1 LRFYGKLGRVRPV
14 SQAYYESEKLFFGDA
29 LVDEANLRKAH
40 EQHMMYNPARGERH
54 MSETLSLENRVALV
68 TGGSRG
74 IGRAVALELAARGAA
89 VVVNYNKSSEA
100 ADEVV
105 KKIQEGGGKAAAFQ
119 ADVSDLKQAEALVKF
134 AVETFGDLSIL
145 VNNAGITKDTL
156 IMMMSE
162 SDWDSVISTNL
173 KSTFNCS
180 KAAVKHM
187 MRKRYGR
194 VINMSSV
201 VGQLG
206 KPRQTNYSASKGGQ
220 IAFTKSLAREVAA
233 RNITVNAIA
242 PGFVDTEILDAMS
255 PEVLEAALKMVPL
268 ARKAKPEEVAY
279 AVAFLASDQAAFIT
293 GQVLGVDGGM
303 AMM

>member
-1 LRFYGKLGRVRPV
+1 MADASAL
-14 SQAYYESEKLFFGDA
+14 ESK
-29 LVDEANLRKAH
+29 
-40 EQHMMYNPARGERH
+40 
-54 MSETLSLENRVALV
+54 VALI

-89 VVVNYNKSSEA
+89 VVVNFNKSPQA
-100 ADEVV
+100 ADDVV
-105 KKIQEGGGKAAAFQ
+105 RKIQEAGGKAAAFQ
-119 ADVSDLKQAEALVKF
+119 ADVSDIKQAEALIKF
-134 AVETFGDLSIL
+134 AVGTFGDLSIL

-162 SDWDSVISTNL
+162 SDWDAVITTNL

-194 VINMSSV
+194 IINMASV
-201 VGQLG
+201 AGQMG
-206 KPRQTNYSASKGGQ
+206 NAGQTNYSASKGGQ
-220 IAFTKSLAREVAA
+220 IAFTKSLAREVAS

-242 PGFVDTEILDAMS
+242 PGFIDTEILELMPPDILDA
-255 PEVLEAALKMVPL
+255 AIKMVPL
-268 ARKAKPEEVAY
+268 ARKGKPEEVAY
-279 AVAFLASDQAAFIT
+279 AVAFLASDEAGFIT

>member
-1 LRFYGKLGRVRPV
+1 M
-14 SQAYYESEKLFFGDA
+14 A
-29 LVDEANLRKAH
+29 
-40 EQHMMYNPARGERH
+40 
-54 MSETLSLENRVALV
+54 ETASASLENRVAVV

-74 IGRAVALELAARGAA
+74 IGRAVALELAKRGAS
-89 VVVNYNKSSEA
+89 VVVNYNKSPESAEKVVA
-100 ADEVV
+100 QITAD
-105 KKIQEGGGKAAAFQ
+105 GGRAAAFQ
-119 ADVSDLKQAEALVKF
+119 ADVSALDQAAALIKF
-134 AVETFGDLSIL
+134 SVDTFGDLHIL

-162 SDWDSVISTNL
+162 DDWDAVVATNL

-194 VINMSSV
+194 IINMASV
-201 VGQLG
+201 AGQMG
-206 KPRQTNYSASKGGQ
+206 NAGQTNYSASKAGQ
-220 IAFTKSLAREVAA
+220 IGFTKALAREVAS

-242 PGFVDTEILDAMS
+242 PGFVDTEILNS
-255 PEVLEAALKMVPL
+255 VPPEMMEAAMKFVPL
-268 ARKAKPEEVAY
+268 GRKGQPEEIAY
-279 AVAFLASDQAAFIT
+279 AVAFLASDQAAYIT

>member
-1 LRFYGKLGRVRPV
+1 MP
-14 SQAYYESEKLFFGDA
+14 E
-29 LVDEANLRKAH
+29 
-40 EQHMMYNPARGERH
+40 PA
-54 MSETLSLENRVALV
+54 SLSLENRVAVV

-74 IGRAVALELAARGAA
+74 IGRAVALELARRGAA
-89 VVVNYNKSSEA
+89 VVVNYNKSPEA
-100 ADEVV
+100 AEKVV
-105 KKIQEGGGKAAAFQ
+105 EQIQAAGGRAAVFQ
-119 ADVSDLKQAEALVKF
+119 ADVSILEKAAALVKF
-134 AVETFGDLSIL
+134 AVDTFGDLQIL

-162 SDWDSVISTNL
+162 EDWDIVQKTNL

-194 VINMSSV
+194 IISIASV
-201 VGQLG
+201 AGQMG
-206 KPRQTNYSASKGGQ
+206 NAGQTNYSASKAGQ
-220 IAFTKSLAREVAA
+220 IGFTKALAREVAT

-242 PGFVDTEILDAMS
+242 PGFVDTEILNS
-255 PEVLEAALKMVPL
+255 VPPEMLEVALKLIPL
-268 ARKAKPEEVAY
+268 GRKGNPEEIAY
-279 AVAFLASDQAAFIT
+279 AVAFLASDQAAYIT